1 MMATWKR
8 SISAF
13 RRDQRGNTAVLFAM
27 AMVPMTVLTGGT
39 VDYGRVLSERA
50 RLQAA
55 GDAAAIAGSSLL
67 GATEAERAETTRKVF
82 AANFSGTV
90 EPQIKA
96 TAKTVELT
104 ARIDVK
110 TPFLNLISIPSMQA
124 NAYAIAAGTDIIRAD
139 QTAKAC
145 LLALDPESDDGIH
158 IQGSNRVSYENC
170 WAHTNSAKPT
180 AINGTSSTS
189 SAVGAGHCA
198 VGGWVDEHASF
209 GPQQPKPGCLEVS
222 DPFATK
228 SAYSATDAYQ
238 ATFPTPFAG
247 DACKANKLVLKKGSF
262 ILEPGRYCGGL
273 EIQAG
278 ASATF
283 GAGTYHID
291 NGQLN
296 VQAGATAIG
305 SNVLFYLDGAAS
317 SFALRG
323 GGRVELAGRTEGD
336 HAGFLLIMH
345 PDANRMGNSIIQGGG
360 VFRAAGMVYAPTQRI
375 EVSGNGDVNTDG
387 VDIFGMVAK
396 DFFFRGNGIFRLV
409 KPSGG
414 SIPDIMPVLPVLA
427 SRVSVIRQ

>member
-82 AANFSGTV
+82 AANFSG
-90 EPQIKA
+90 
-96 TAKTVELT
+96 
-104 ARIDVK
+104 
-110 TPFLNLISIPSMQA
+110 SIPSMQA

-427 SRVSVIRQ
+427 SRVSVIQQ